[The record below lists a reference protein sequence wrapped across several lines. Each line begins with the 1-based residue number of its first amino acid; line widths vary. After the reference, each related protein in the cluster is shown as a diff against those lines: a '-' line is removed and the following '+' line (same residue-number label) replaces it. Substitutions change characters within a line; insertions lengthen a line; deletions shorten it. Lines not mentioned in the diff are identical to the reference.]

1 MKKFRKAIATL
12 LLVVSF
18 ATLLVGC
25 TKNTTCDIC
34 GEEGKC
40 KKTKFMG
47 EKVWACEDCRDELEA
62 LGKLFG

>member
-1 MKKFRKAIATL
+1 MKKFRKVIATL

-25 TKNTTCDIC
+25 TKNTTCDVC

-40 KKTKFMG
+40 KKTKVMG
-47 EKVWACEDCRDELEA
+47 EKVWVCEECKAGLDA
-62 LGKLFG
+62 LGSLFG